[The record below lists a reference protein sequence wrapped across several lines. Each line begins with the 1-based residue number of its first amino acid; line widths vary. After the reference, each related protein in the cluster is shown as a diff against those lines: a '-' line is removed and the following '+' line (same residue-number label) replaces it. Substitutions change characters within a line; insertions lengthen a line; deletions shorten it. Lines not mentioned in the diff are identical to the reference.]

1 MNYLAIDTSN
11 DYLAVVLKVGGRFFS
26 CFSPDGK
33 VRHSV
38 NLMPAVERLFEEAN
52 ASPSDVDVFCS
63 VVGPG
68 SFTGI
73 RIGVATIKGFADALK
88 KKVLAVTA
96 FDLCS
101 YNDNVTK
108 KLCLIDAAHGNYYAC
123 GFCGDE
129 ISFAPR
135 FCDGEMVA
143 ALKDEYTFYS
153 CYPLADFQSEKID
166 VLKGLEYAVE
176 NKIGNASCDVNS
188 VTPYYL
194 RLSQAEEGRK

>member
-11 DYLAVVLKVGGRFFS
+11 DYLAVALKVGGRVFEY
-26 CFSPDGK
+26 FSPNGK

-38 NLMPAVERLFEEAN
+38 NLMPAVENLFTQAN
-52 ASPSDVDVFCS
+52 ASPSDVDVFCA

-101 YNDNVTK
+101 YNDNVTE

-123 GFCGDE
+123 GFSGDE
-129 ISFAPR
+129 ITFAPR
-135 FCDGEMVA
+135 FCEKATVKE
-143 ALKDEYTFYS
+143 LKDRYAFYS
-153 CYPLADFQSEKID
+153 VSELEGIETEKID

-176 NKIGNASCDVNS
+176 KNLGKASADVNS
-188 VTPYYL
+188 VTPLYL